1 MPQQPTLREWLQA
14 EPFALGLS
22 SGFFGFY
29 AHCGVVCALEEAGL
43 LPTQLCG
50 SSAGALVAALW
61 GAGLPA
67 REIESELVAL
77 KRQDFWDPSPGF
89 GLLAGRL
96 FAERLTR
103 LLPVTRFEDCPVP
116 VAVSVF
122 DLLSL
127 HTQVMDRGALAP
139 AVQASCTVP
148 ILFQPRIIDGRPLF
162 DGGLLDRPGLRALGA
177 GQRLLY
183 HHLAS
188 RSPWR
193 SRRAVAIPTRAN
205 TATLVI
211 DGLPR
216 LGPFRLHRG
225 GRAIEIAE
233 RETRRALDQPLRD
246 GAPAP

>member
-1 MPQQPTLREWLQA
+1 MAPQPTLRQWLQA

-29 AHCGVVCALEEAGL
+29 AHCGVVCALEKAGL
-43 LPTQLCG
+43 RPARLCG

-67 REIESELVAL
+67 KTIRDELLGL

-89 GLLAGRL
+89 GLLAGQL
-96 FAERLTR
+96 FASQLAR

-122 DLLSL
+122 DLISL
-127 HTQVMDRGALAP
+127 RTEVMRRGALAP
-139 AVQASCTVP
+139 AVQASCCVP
-148 ILFQPRIIDGRPLF
+148 FLFQPRIINRRPLL
-162 DGGLLDRPGLRALGA
+162 DGGLRDRPGLAALEPD
-177 GQRLLY
+177 QRLLY

-193 SRRAVAIPTRAN
+193 SRRAVTIPTRVN

-211 DGLPR
+211 DDLPR
-216 LGPFRLHRG
+216 LGPFRLQRG
-225 GRAIEIAE
+225 AQAIEIAQ
-233 RETRRALDQPLRD
+233 RATCQALDQPLR
-246 GAPAP
+246 A